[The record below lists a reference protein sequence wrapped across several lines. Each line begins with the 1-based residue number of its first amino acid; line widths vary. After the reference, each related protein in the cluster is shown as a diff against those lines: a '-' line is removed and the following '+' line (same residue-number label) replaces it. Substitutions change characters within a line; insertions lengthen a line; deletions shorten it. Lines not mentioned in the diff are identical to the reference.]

1 MSVVLLVDSPPG
13 RPSKRRTDGVTTEE
27 GRSYGTPLQH
37 DEDHIAKMALHYL
50 LVFDDTMRIE
60 IRKSHPQTLTS
71 LFLNT
76 SCAST
81 LRSKAR

>member
-1 MSVVLLVDSPPG
+1 MSVVRPFLVDSPPG
-13 RPSKRRTDGVTTEE
+13 RPSKRRTDGATTEE

-71 LFLNT
+71 VGDGFWFD
-76 SCAST
+76 SHY
-81 LRSKAR
+81 